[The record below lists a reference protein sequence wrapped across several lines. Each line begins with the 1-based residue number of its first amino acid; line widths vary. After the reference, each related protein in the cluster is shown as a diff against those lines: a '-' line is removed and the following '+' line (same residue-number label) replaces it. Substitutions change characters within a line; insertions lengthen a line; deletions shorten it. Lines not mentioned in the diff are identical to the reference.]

1 MPGILTVG
9 AVHIGNKMDMSPNII
24 NNIINHDVIAV
35 ESIDYFEKLL
45 FDLNI
50 KTNAQLIEIGSYA
63 HKKYINEVIN
73 TLNKNKNVLLLSDRG
88 TAAFHDPGSDIVNA
102 AINEDIEVKSI
113 PGPNSLISALV
124 ISGLVP
130 NKFIYGS
137 CPETSDEN
145 QYLLNQYKKLKYPII
160 FLCNPQNV
168 GIILKD
174 TLEVLGEDAICVA
187 CFELTTI
194 RERVFRSNA
203 KDMLR
208 RYHNNEL
215 YGESVIIISTPTWI
229 SYQQN

>member
-24 NNIINHDVIAV
+24 NSIIHHDVIAV
-35 ESIDYFEKLL
+35 ESIDYFEELL

-63 HKKYINEVIN
+63 HKQHINEVIDI
-73 TLNKNKNVLLLSDRG
+73 LNKNKNVLLLSDRG

-102 AINEDIEVKSI
+102 AINENIRVRSI
-113 PGPNSLISALV
+113 PGPNSAISALV

-130 NKFIYGS
+130 NRFIYGS

-145 QYLLNQYKKLKYPII
+145 KYLLNKYKELQYPII
-160 FLCNPQNV
+160 FLCIPENV

-174 TLEVLGEDAICVA
+174 ALEVLGENAVCVA
-187 CFELTTI
+187 CFDLTTI
-194 RERVFRSNA
+194 RERILRGTV